1 MFQKL
6 FKYEALA
13 VGRVMVPV
21 WLGALVLA
29 VLSGGAMQL
38 QNLPPFSGTPFLVI
52 LWTVVAP
59 LSVLSLLAVIAVCIA
74 ANIQRFYTLLGV
86 RGYLYFCLPVNPW
99 QQLAAKWA
107 VAMVSSAVSVPVL
120 LLCGWLMGGDWRLT
134 LFAGDHALIRIEDL
148 DLTWQGVGSTAYTI
162 LLAALAVSFVYLYF
176 YLCIGIGAHWPQHRL
191 AASVIVY
198 FVLSFILQVL
208 LLLGLVVL
216 GVYLYNML
224 DYEYT
229 AFALVTDAQRTK
241 WTIRNTLLI
250 ASPGLLLAA
259 ANGILWAVNLRLI
272 GKKLNLA

>member
-13 VGRVMVPV
+13 VGRLMVPV

-29 VLSGGAMQL
+29 ALTGGAMQL
-38 QNLPPFSGTPFLVI
+38 QNLPPFAGTPFFAI
-52 LWTVVAP
+52 LWTIISP
-59 LSVLSLLAVIAVCIA
+59 LSVLFLLAIIAVCIA
-74 ANIQRFYTLLGV
+74 ANIQRFYALLGA
-86 RGYLYFCLPVNPW
+86 RGYLYFCLPVTPW

-107 VAMVSSAVSVPVL
+107 VAMVSTALSVPVL
-120 LLCGWLMGGDWRLT
+120 LLCGWLMSGDWHLA

-148 DLTWQGVGSTAYTI
+148 DLTWQGAGSTAYAI
-162 LLAALAVSFVYLYF
+162 LLAALAVSFAYLYF

-198 FVLSFILQVL
+198 FMLSFLLQVL
-208 LLLGLVVL
+208 LLLGVMAL
-216 GVYLYNML
+216 GFYLYTVL
-224 DYEYT
+224 DFE
-229 AFALVTDAQRTK
+229 ALPLAQAAGAQRTGLM
-241 WTIRNTLLI
+241 IRNILVI

-259 ANGILWAVNLRLI
+259 ANGILWAVDLRLI

>member
-1 MFQKL
+1 M
-6 FKYEALA
+6 
-13 VGRVMVPV
+13 
-21 WLGALVLA
+21 
-29 VLSGGAMQL
+29 S
-38 QNLPPFSGTPFLVI
+38 
-52 LWTVVAP
+52 
-59 LSVLSLLAVIAVCIA
+59 
-74 ANIQRFYTLLGV
+74 
-86 RGYLYFCLPVNPW
+86 
-99 QQLAAKWA
+99 
-107 VAMVSSAVSVPVL
+107 
-120 LLCGWLMGGDWRLT
+120 
-134 LFAGDHALIRIEDL
+134 FA
-148 DLTWQGVGSTAYTI
+148 
-162 LLAALAVSFVYLYF
+162 YLYF

-250 ASPGLLLAA
+250 ASPGLLLTA

>member
-1 MFQKL
+1 M
-6 FKYEALA
+6 
-13 VGRVMVPV
+13 
-21 WLGALVLA
+21 
-29 VLSGGAMQL
+29 
-38 QNLPPFSGTPFLVI
+38 
-52 LWTVVAP
+52 
-59 LSVLSLLAVIAVCIA
+59 
-74 ANIQRFYTLLGV
+74 
-86 RGYLYFCLPVNPW
+86 RGYLYFCLPVTPW

>member
-13 VGRVMVPV
+13 VGRVMLPV

-38 QNLPPFSGTPFLVI
+38 QLLPFWSNLPVLTVFEIMFYILSGIALV
-52 LWTVVAP
+52 VVIVA
-59 LSVLSLLAVIAVCIA
+59 SVAINV
-74 ANIQRFYTLLGV
+74 QRFYAQLGV

-120 LLCGWLMGGDWRLT
+120 VLCGWLMGGDWRLT
-134 LFAGDHALIRIEDL
+134 LVAGDHALIRIEDL

-162 LLAALAVSFVYLYF
+162 LLAALAVSFAYLYF

-250 ASPGLLLAA
+250 ASPGLLLTA

>member
-29 VLSGGAMQL
+29 TLSGGAMQL
-38 QNLPPFSGTPFLVI
+38 QLLPFCSNLPVLTVFEIMFYILSGIALV
-52 LWTVVAP
+52 VVIVA
-59 LSVLSLLAVIAVCIA
+59 SVAINV
-74 ANIQRFYTLLGV
+74 QRFYALLGV

-107 VAMVSSAVSVPVL
+107 VAMVSSAISVPVL
-120 LLCGWLMGGDWRLT
+120 LLCSWLMGGDWRLT

-162 LLAALAVSFVYLYF
+162 LLAALALSFFYLYF

-250 ASPGLLLAA
+250 ASPGLLFAA

>member
-38 QNLPPFSGTPFLVI
+38 QLLPFWSNLPVLTVFEIMFYILSGIALV
-52 LWTVVAP
+52 VVIVA
-59 LSVLSLLAVIAVCIA
+59 SVAVNV
-74 ANIQRFYTLLGV
+74 QRFYALLGV

-134 LFAGDHALIRIEDL
+134 LVGGDGAAIRL
-148 DLTWQGVGSTAYTI
+148 DLTWQGIGSTAYTI

-250 ASPGLLLAA
+250 ASPGLLLTA

>member
-13 VGRVMVPV
+13 VGRVMLPV

-38 QNLPPFSGTPFLVI
+38 QLLPFWSNLPVLTVFEIMFYILSGIALV
-52 LWTVVAP
+52 VVIVA
-59 LSVLSLLAVIAVCIA
+59 SVAINV
-74 ANIQRFYTLLGV
+74 QRFYALLGV

-120 LLCGWLMGGDWRLT
+120 VLCGWLMGGDWRLT

-162 LLAALAVSFVYLYF
+162 LLAALAVSFAYLYF

-250 ASPGLLLAA
+250 ASPGLLLTA

>member
-38 QNLPPFSGTPFLVI
+38 QLLPFWSNLPVLTVFEIMFYILSGIALV
-52 LWTVVAP
+52 VVIVAG
-59 LSVLSLLAVIAVCIA
+59 VVV
-74 ANIQRFYTLLGV
+74 NVQRFYALLGV

-134 LFAGDHALIRIEDL
+134 LFAGDHALIRIEEL

-208 LLLGLVVL
+208 LLLGLVVP

-250 ASPGLLLAA
+250 ASPGLLFAA

>member
-29 VLSGGAMQL
+29 VLSSGAMQL
-38 QNLPPFSGTPFLVI
+38 QLLPFWSNLPVLTVFEIMFYILSGIALV
-52 LWTVVAP
+52 VVIVAG
-59 LSVLSLLAVIAVCIA
+59 VAVNV
-74 ANIQRFYTLLGV
+74 QRFYALLGV

-107 VAMVSSAVSVPVL
+107 VAMVSSAISVPVL

-134 LFAGDHALIRIEDL
+134 LVGGDGTAIRL
-148 DLTWQGVGSTAYTI
+148 DLTWQGIGSTAYTI

-191 AASVIVY
+191 AASVVVY